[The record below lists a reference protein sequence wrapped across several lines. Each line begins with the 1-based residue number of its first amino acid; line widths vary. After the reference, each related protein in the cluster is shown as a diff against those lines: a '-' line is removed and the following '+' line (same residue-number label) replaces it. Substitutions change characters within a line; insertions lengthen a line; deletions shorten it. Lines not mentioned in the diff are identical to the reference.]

1 MPDEPAV
8 SPPIPQIPLSKV
20 GSAIAPFIYFDGAP
34 NFGFNDGVANITLEA
49 IIHTSVNGVII
60 TERQTVA
67 HLRMSSQGMA
77 RLKSAI
83 SGVELLANPAPQG
96 QAN

>member
-8 SPPIPQIPLSKV
+8 SPPINQIPLSKM
-20 GSAIAPFIYFDGAP
+20 GSAIAPVIYFEGAP
-34 NFGFNDGVANITLEA
+34 NFGFNEGVANITLEA
-49 IIHTSVNGVII
+49 LVYASVNGAII

-67 HLRMSSQGMA
+67 HLRMSAQGMA

-83 SGVELLANPAPQG
+83 EGIELLANPAPEG
-96 QAN
+96 RAN